1 MIAANRR
8 ELFTRREYRHS
19 RHPLTFTMVRCVGA
33 DVAVADGKW
42 ELREVLDN
50 TGKVL
55 PTMQGPVTV
64 VTSRLGGGWLIEA
77 YRYSFRVPATAPTP
91 PTILKRPGYPGGQ

>member
-1 MIAANRR
+1 
-8 ELFTRREYRHS
+8 
-19 RHPLTFTMVRCVGA
+19 MVRCISA

-50 TGKVL
+50 TGKLL

-64 VTSRLGGGWLIEA
+64 VTSRLGDRWVIEA
-77 YRYSFRVPATAPTP
+77 YRYSLRPPATQPVP